1 MINFWLMVV
10 ILTMLIIGISLLLK
24 KKGTVM
30 YVVPLIF
37 TLIGVLVLILSFI
50 IGRWTGFGLA
60 FISFA
65 VFLSS
70 AISFI
75 AIGIID
81 YTQRK

>member
-1 MINFWLMVV
+1 MIHFWLMVV
-10 ILTMLIIGISLLLK
+10 VLTMLIIGISLLVK
-24 KKGTVM
+24 KKGFFM
-30 YVVPLIF
+30 YVIPLIF

-75 AIGIID
+75 ALGIIG
-81 YTQRK
+81 YAQSK